1 MFTASLFLR
10 RWSAA
15 ALILACSAAGLGA
28 QIPDHVTTG
37 VRYYR
42 AKGMTDQPFVVE
54 VVNAHRTVANTLL
67 LRLALTNAGAAP
79 MNVQYDF
86 AGNTNPAELGRI
98 SALYA
103 LDPNGRKKYEVLRD
117 AGGAT
122 LCSRIDPAINPGEGR
137 LGEAQGAAPP
147 DTSSSF
153 DLYFPKAETILNIPI
168 GLPEAGQPI
177 PPAAPVVSASSA
189 PGTAAPVQPGPSSAI
204 DQPTSN
210 NQPNVYTNQ
219 TNPVPNGSPDK
230 AIGSVESANA
240 TVPFTVEVVGLKAA
254 AGQRALLRLA
264 LTNNGSG
271 NLIVTGQFTGDV
283 AGLTDA
289 TQITGVYLV
298 DPVSKQRFNVV
309 RESETRALC
318 SHLDRP
324 LDPGERRMLEAT
336 FPPIPASVKSVY
348 VYFPHASQITDVA
361 VTR

>member
-1 MFTASLFLR
+1 MSTASLSPR

-15 ALILACSAAGLGA
+15 LLILACSAVSLGA
-28 QIPDHVTTG
+28 QIPGRDTTG
-37 VRYYR
+37 VRNYR
-42 AKGMTDQPFVVE
+42 AKGMTDQPFVLE
-54 VVNAHRTVANTLL
+54 VVNAHRSVSNTLQ
-67 LRLALTNAGAAP
+67 LRLAITNAGTAP
-79 MNVQYDF
+79 MTIQYDF
-86 AGNTNPAELGRI
+86 AGNTNPAEAGKI

-103 LDPNGRKKYEVLRD
+103 VDPNGRKKYEVLRD

-122 LCSRIDPAINPGEGR
+122 LCSHIDPAISPGERR
-137 LGEAQGAAPP
+137 LVDAQLAAPP
-147 DTSSSF
+147 DTSSAF
-153 DLYFPKAETILNIPI
+153 DLYFPKADPILAIPI
-168 GLPEAGQPI
+168 GLPEAGEPI
-177 PPAAPVVSASSA
+177 PPAAPVVSSGYA

-204 DQPTSN
+204 YLPTSN

-219 TNPVPNGSPDK
+219 TNPIPNGSPDK

-254 AGQRALLRLA
+254 AGQRAVLRLA
-264 LTNNGSG
+264 FTNNGSG

-283 AGLTDA
+283 AGLSDA

-298 DPVSKQRFNVV
+298 APASKQRFDVV
-309 RESETRALC
+309 RETETKALC
-318 SHLDRP
+318 SRLDRP

-336 FPPIPASVKSVY
+336 FPPIPAGVKSVY

>member
-1 MFTASLFLR
+1 MPNAALFLR

-15 ALILACSAAGLGA
+15 VLILACSAAGLGA
-28 QIPDHVTTG
+28 QIPGHETTG
-37 VRYYR
+37 VRNYR

-54 VVNAHRTVANTLL
+54 VINAHRTVSNVLL
-67 LRLALTNAGAAP
+67 LRLAITDTGTAP
-79 MNVQYDF
+79 MNIQYDF
-86 AGNTNPAELGRI
+86 AGNTNPAELGKI

-103 LDPNGRKKYEVLRD
+103 VDPNGRKKYEVLRD
-117 AGGAT
+117 AGGVT
-122 LCSRIDPAINPGEGR
+122 LCSRIDPAISPGERR
-137 LGEAQGAAPP
+137 LLEAQIAAPP

-153 DLYFPKAETILNIPI
+153 DLYFPKADPILNIPI
-168 GLPEAGQPI
+168 GLPEAGEPI
-177 PPAAPVVSASSA
+177 PPAAPVVPSGNA
-189 PGTAAPVQPGPSSAI
+189 PGTAAPVQTGPSSAI

-254 AGQRALLRLA
+254 AGQRAVLRLA
-264 LTNNGSG
+264 FTNNGSG
-271 NLIVTGQFTGDV
+271 TLIVTGQFNGEVTG
-283 AGLTDA
+283 LSDA

-309 RESETRALC
+309 WETETKALC

-336 FPPIPASVKSVY
+336 FPPIPAGVKSVY